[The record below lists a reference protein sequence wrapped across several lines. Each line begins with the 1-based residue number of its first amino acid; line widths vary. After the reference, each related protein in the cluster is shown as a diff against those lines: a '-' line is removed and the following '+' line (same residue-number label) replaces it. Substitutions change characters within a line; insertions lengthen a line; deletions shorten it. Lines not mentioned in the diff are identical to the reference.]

1 MGILNFLFGTPQ
13 RDDYL
18 KKLDHLEMRCDILE
32 TKLNRLQRK
41 YDDLRDIPP
50 GSKDPYNIKRAR
62 LQYGDPKRRM
72 QSIKQRFAEMDE
84 MLEQVR
90 RIDRSFL
97 TTHERPKLRGGIWP

>member
-41 YDDLRDIPP
+41 YDDPRDIPP
-50 GSKDPYNIKRAR
+50 GSMDPYSIKRAR
-62 LQYGDPKRRM
+62 LQYGNPERRM
-72 QSIKQRFAEMDE
+72 QSIKERFQEVDE
-84 MLEQVR
+84 MLERIR

-97 TTHERPKLRGGIWP
+97 TRYERPKYRGE

>member
-1 MGILNFLFGTPQ
+1 MGILNFLFDTPQ

-41 YDDLRDIPP
+41 CDDLRDIPP
-50 GSKDPYNIKRAR
+50 GSMDPYSIKRAR
-62 LQYGDPKRRM
+62 LQYGNPERRM
-72 QSIKQRFAEMDE
+72 QSIKERFAEMDE

-90 RIDRSFL
+90 KADRSFL
-97 TTHERPKLRGGIWP
+97 TTYERPKYRGE

>member
-1 MGILNFLFGTPQ
+1 MGILNFLFGDPQ

-50 GSKDPYNIKRAR
+50 GSMDPYSITRAR

-72 QSIKQRFAEMDE
+72 KSVEERFQEMDE
-84 MLEQVR
+84 MLEQVKKA
-90 RIDRSFL
+90 DRSFL
-97 TTHERPKLRGGIWP
+97 TTHERPKYRER